1 MTDECNAASTRSTLA
16 FFAAALAFLAIGVM
30 LGLYMS
36 ASDDHSLAPVHAH
49 TNLLGWV
56 SCAIMGLF
64 YGQVRPP
71 VGRRFMQI
79 QFWSYT
85 GGVMFMMVGL
95 AGILK
100 KTAALEIFIGPGVG
114 LTLSGIAC
122 FGWAVFRGYKAAP
135 LGDT

>member
-1 MTDECNAASTRSTLA
+1 MTDKCTAASTRPTLA
-16 FFAAALAFLAIGVM
+16 FFAAALAFLAIGVV

-79 QFWSYT
+79 QFWTYT
-85 GGVMFMMVGL
+85 GGVMSMMVGL

-100 KTAALEIFIGPGVG
+100 TNATLEMFIGPGVG
-114 LTLSGIAC
+114 LTLTGIGC
-122 FGWAVFRGYKAAP
+122 FAWAVFRGYKAAP
-135 LGDT
+135 LADS